1 MYDLIEIK
9 GQIYIYIYIYILRN
23 NKGTKYDKVI
33 GPR

>member
-1 MYDLIEIK
+1 MYDLIKIK
-9 GQIYIYIYIYILRN
+9 GQIYIYIYILRN